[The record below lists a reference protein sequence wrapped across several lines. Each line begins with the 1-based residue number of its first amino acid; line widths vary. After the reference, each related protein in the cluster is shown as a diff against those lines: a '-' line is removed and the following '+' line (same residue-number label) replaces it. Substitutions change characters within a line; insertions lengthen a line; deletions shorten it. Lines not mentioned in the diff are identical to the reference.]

1 MDLWDVNT
9 VCVCC
14 PLQEF
19 TGREP
24 DIMEMFTDDLQH
36 ESPSLDLTGL
46 PSLAGNLR
54 TVEPLCAFDVIKHVR
69 AWESW

>member
-1 MDLWDVNT
+1 
-9 VCVCC
+9 
-14 PLQEF
+14 
-19 TGREP
+19 
-24 DIMEMFTDDLQH
+24 MEMFTDDLQH